1 MLDKIF
7 KTTGWVTIIITFVG
21 ILYISS
27 LMFYPPTLLEINS
40 AVANTPTIKAGDK
53 FYYTIDYCR
62 YFDGS
67 ARVSRTFHRNDESAV
82 EITPEVQTI
91 TSKGCAKVKIPLQ
104 TSPTMEK
111 GDYFLLV
118 DIEIS
123 PNGLRTEHVVFK
135 VENITIK

>member
-7 KTTGWVTIIITFVG
+7 KTTGWVTIITAFVG
-21 ILYISS
+21 MLYIAS
-27 LMFYPPTLLEINS
+27 LMFYPPTLLKINS
-40 AVANTPTIKAGDK
+40 AVANTPIIKAGDK

-82 EITPEVQTI
+82 EITPEVETI
-91 TSKGCAKVKIPLQ
+91 TNKGCAKVKIPLQ
-104 TSPTMEK
+104 TYPTMEK

-118 DIEIS
+118 DIELS
-123 PNGLRTEHVVFK
+123 PNGIRTEHIVFK
-135 VENITIK
+135 VTGIVVK